1 MMTYSSHF
9 FTRTSQRD
17 QIGFGLSDVKK
28 VVVMQLQGNINL
40 VLNELG
46 SEFEVNLSNLK
57 QP

>member
-1 MMTYSSHF
+1 MTYSSHF